1 MSTYSNPP
9 VSSESV
15 MFSGAQTGPQIDST
29 TAQGQAIKAQ
39 HVQERIRYDQ
49 PHVFA
54 RQGTQGNSGVATDLD
69 RQMGYNTQPA
79 DPAKYNVPS
88 AQKDAY
94 FTRQKV
100 LESYGDKVTP
110 MYQAAGPEEIAL
122 VEEMEAQQKIAQ
134 YDQYCASMFN
144 YKNIPGGIEALE
156 RINPGFTSRRM
167 AQIYADAA
175 FAAKTRAIEMIG
187 QINCTQEDNIFKMHL
202 DNGLIKGPTLARE
215 RKPAAE
221 YMPGNFAKLSRPTS
235 NMNAMP
241 GKSNQ
246 TGYRPTGTLPTV
258 FGTGPNGILDIAN
271 TLRYQGGPGA
281 TLQNGQAQG
290 GATTNDMNFEWDA
303 NPNGPSIG
311 DGPLNNARRLA
322 GQR

>member
-1 MSTYSNPP
+1 M
-9 VSSESV
+9 
-15 MFSGAQTGPQIDST
+15 
-29 TAQGQAIKAQ
+29 
-39 HVQERIRYDQ
+39 
-49 PHVFA
+49 
-54 RQGTQGNSGVATDLD
+54 
-69 RQMGYNTQPA
+69 
-79 DPAKYNVPS
+79 PS

-94 FTRQKV
+94 YTRQKV
-100 LESYGDKVTP
+100 IESYGDRILPT
-110 MYQAAGPEEIAL
+110 YAAAGPEEIAL
-122 VEEMEAQQKIAQ
+122 VDEMEAQQKIAQ

-246 TGYRPTGTLPTV
+246 TGYRPEGNLPTI
-258 FGTGPNGILDIAN
+258 FGTGPDGIRDIAN
-271 TLRYQGGPGA
+271 VLRHGGNLEPPGEQAATQGNQTAGGP
-281 TLQNGQAQG
+281 
-290 GATTNDMNFEWDA
+290 TTNPRLLGNAAGSKWSDNTA
-303 NPNGPSIG
+303 HRPTIA
-311 DGPLNNARRLA
+311 DGVTR
-322 GQR
+322 GQY